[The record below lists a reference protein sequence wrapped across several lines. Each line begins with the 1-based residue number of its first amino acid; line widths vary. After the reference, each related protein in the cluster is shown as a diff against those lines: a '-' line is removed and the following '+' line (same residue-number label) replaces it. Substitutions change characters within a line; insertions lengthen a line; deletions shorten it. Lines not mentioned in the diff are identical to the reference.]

1 MIHSFIHSIFLSFL
15 FSLICSY
22 SGLLCSLDSYLR
34 IRVSCKWFFSIWL
47 GTKNKGSRC
56 PWLVACKRQ
65 TFLLAHRHWGTF
77 SSIVYGGMSPFSQI
91 IHKTNSWTGSWTT
104 TSTVGFM
111 YDLWNSHVPPRETS
125 LAGMSEEKRLPF
137 ASYVIRGEGIGG
149 RRLRRCG
156 VMEGKKLVTSPGT
169 SKKWRNEAASSCDF
183 LPHQCFFA
191 QDVRRWCN

>member
-15 FSLICSY
+15 FSLTCSY

-65 TFLLAHRHWGTF
+65 TFLLAHRRWGTF
-77 SSIVYGGMSPFSQI
+77 SGIVYGGMSPFSQI

-104 TSTVGFM
+104 SSTVGFM
-111 YDLWNSHVPPRETS
+111 SDLWKCAHTPIYYATFRTFL
-125 LAGMSEEKRLPF
+125 LAKRP
-137 ASYVIRGEGIGG
+137 S
-149 RRLRRCG
+149 
-156 VMEGKKLVTSPGT
+156 
-169 SKKWRNEAASSCDF
+169 
-183 LPHQCFFA
+183 
-191 QDVRRWCN
+191 RRWARRKVCRSQAT